1 MATVITISNEGHV
14 KVENES
20 FAPESLNLGEA
31 AMLHGPEEAE
41 RLDYEVL
48 EDVDEET
55 AVEIALDLLE
65 DYFDRVNPACS
76 YIVSALRSVFED
88 GQGS

>member
-41 RLDYEVL
+41 RFDYEVL

-55 AVEIALDLLE
+55 AVEISLDLLE
-65 DYFDRVNPACS
+65 DYFDRVNPAAR
-76 YIVSALRSVFED
+76 YLMSALRSMFED
-88 GQGS
+88 EKGA